1 MAKLPVLLS
10 PAVLNPNEESFSD
23 GRQPSQMESCLSA
36 LRALVPTLGVTG
48 ATLMT
53 PQVHT
58 LTVLMERGKVE
69 RFPPPQGCLSSLEMA
84 PHCQKARCKNK
95 KSEMVH
101 CSILL
106 LLQIALAE
114 LDI

>member
-48 ATLMT
+48 HPHDPASSHLDCSNGKRESGGVSSTARMFVLIRDGATLSKGQMLK
-53 PQVHT
+53 QRVKWCIA
-58 LTVLMERGKVE
+58 VYCCCFR
-69 RFPPPQGCLSSLEMA
+69 
-84 PHCQKARCKNK
+84 
-95 KSEMVH
+95 
-101 CSILL
+101 LL
-106 LLQIALAE
+106 
-114 LDI
+114 